1 MCDLELKLNL
11 NKLVS
16 SCFASCSIL
25 HLHESTIVNIYI
37 YLDRLGLSHTY
48 VVFVDCYVVFCC
60 NMYICIRN
68 GLRLNLLRRTILRK
82 YLKISFQEPQFYI
95 LLYQYNKL
103 YFKFVHLSYDPWS
116 KSRAH
121 SQHNGFILMCS
132 KLKSLKPYPTN
143 GVSEFVDKGYPRN
156 QRTLRN
162 HEY

>member
-1 MCDLELKLNL
+1 MKIFKNL
-11 NKLVS
+11 FS
-16 SCFASCSIL
+16 RTTIL
-25 HLHESTIVNIYI
+25 HFVLST
-37 YLDRLGLSHTY
+37 
-48 VVFVDCYVVFCC
+48 
-60 NMYICIRN
+60 
-68 GLRLNLLRRTILRK
+68 K
-82 YLKISFQEPQFYI
+82 SF
-95 LLYQYNKL
+95 QYNKL